1 MIKGTTKLLGVI
13 GHPIAH
19 SLSPVM
25 HNAAISHLGV
35 DFVYLAFPV
44 KPEDLKAALL
54 GFEAIGL
61 RGFSI
66 TIPHKQAILPLLSE
80 VSPIARAIGAVNTV
94 YRTDKGWCGT
104 NTDVEGFLAPL
115 QPPPTPPY
123 QGGAVSFS
131 DKSWFCRGSAPV
143 PTLFLHDFVCVSE
156 IGAGTGAPP
165 LQENEIAL
173 PYQGGATEVK
183 SALESGNMTAESSP
197 SPYQG
202 GARGESDWSQKVAV
216 ILGNGG
222 AARAVVAGCA
232 QLGCAEIHVVGRHQ
246 QNLAE
251 FQQSWVDSPIPVKS
265 LQVHTWD
272 NLSRLISQA
281 DLLVNTTPVG
291 MYPQGEKSPIPLA
304 AIDQISPGAIA
315 YDLIYNPSPTQ
326 FLKDAQLRGAQVI
339 DGLPMLVQQGAA
351 ALKIWLE
358 TESVP
363 VEVMRLALRKHLGL
377 D

>member
-1 MIKGTTKLLGVI
+1 MIKGTTKILGVI

-19 SLSPVM
+19 SLSPAM

-44 KPEDLKAALL
+44 KPEDLEVAIA
-54 GFEAIGL
+54 GFRAIGV

-94 YRTDKGWCGT
+94 YLTDKGWCGT

-115 QPPPTPPY
+115 QAGGFQTFQSDSDPP
-123 QGGAVSFS
+123 Q
-131 DKSWFCRGSAPV
+131 
-143 PTLFLHDFVCVSE
+143 
-156 IGAGTGAPP
+156 PP
-165 LQENEIAL
+165 LI
-173 PYQGGATEVK
+173 
-183 SALESGNMTAESSP
+183 
-197 SPYQG
+197 
-202 GARGESDWSQKVAV
+202 RGEKSVKVPLIKGDLGGSPGSDWSQKVAV

-232 QLGCAEIHVVGRHQ
+232 QLGCAQIHVVGRSA

-251 FQQSWVDSPIPVKS
+251 FRQSWVNSPMPVPN

-272 NLSRLISQA
+272 DLSMLISQA

-291 MYPQGEKSPIPLA
+291 MYPQGEKSPVAERALDRLCA
-304 AIDQISPGAIA
+304 GAIV

-326 FLKDAQLRGAQVI
+326 FLKDAQLRGARTI
-339 DGLPMLVQQGAA
+339 DGLEMLVQQGAA
-351 ALKIWLE
+351 ALKIWLDK
-358 TESVP
+358 ESVP
-363 VEVMRLALRKHLGL
+363 TDVMRQALRQHLGL
-377 D
+377 E